1 MGAASSTRGPS
12 PALLL
17 GFLEE
22 DVEACQAGVRPEE
35 TARQGGTVELCR
47 TRDGPVAG
55 GIPRPLDAMWRGV
68 CHRRHE
74 QPSKGEGKPATAEQN
89 DVDCGSPQ
97 VYQSLQRDRTSSARG
112 DGASSVRAAALR
124 TLWRR
129 STWAQ
134 TLDWHLPA
142 QEVRTNAAPH
152 GLLPLVPHRGR
163 AECVHAQ
170 ASIRSILIAQPSC
183 RDKGEGRQ
191 CQHSAGRRVSKS
203 LPSVHKRISVQIS
216 E

>member
-1 MGAASSTRGPS
+1 MWRRAKPASARRRPLVRAARSSCVARVTVRWQGES
-12 PALLL
+12 L
-17 GFLEE
+17 GRWTPCG
-22 DVEACQAGVRPEE
+22 EACVTGDTSSLQRGR
-35 TARQGGTVELCR
+35 GN
-47 TRDGPVAG
+47 
-55 GIPRPLDAMWRGV
+55 PRPQSRTTW
-68 CHRRHE
+68 
-74 QPSKGEGKPATAEQN
+74 TAAA
-89 DVDCGSPQ
+89 PQ

-129 STWAQ
+129 STWAR
-134 TLDWHLPA
+134 TLDRHLPA